1 MEWSESGR
9 RRVEELLFGK
19 ATKKHCKLA
28 YQNAYTSDMTST
40 TTIASDVITTSN
52 TGSTTTSSVIPVNCS
67 SLDVAEVK
75 RFSRSVN
82 GYSYTFRKWDP
93 IYKFGNM
100 PEPRMMHRFGMLI
113 YLKKW
118 TCFQFNGIPY
128 SKFEFILCLL

>member
-19 ATKKHCKLA
+19 ATTKHCKLA
-28 YQNAYTSDMTST
+28 YQNDYTSDMTST
-40 TTIASDVITTSN
+40 TTIASDVITTN
-52 TGSTTTSSVIPVNCS
+52 TTGTAITTSTVIPVNCS

-113 YLKKW
+113 YLKNCSCLNLPKW
-118 TCFQFNGIPY
+118 YTVYEI
-128 SKFEFILCLL
+128 

>member
-19 ATKKHCKLA
+19 ATTKHCKLA
-28 YQNAYTSDMTST
+28 YQNDYTSDMTST

-52 TGSTTTSSVIPVNCS
+52 TGTANITSTVIPVNCS

-113 YLKKW
+113 YLKNCSCLNLLSQTVKW
-118 TCFQFNGIPY
+118 YTVYEI
-128 SKFEFILCLL
+128 